1 LMKYDI
7 DEKYLY
13 NLKDKLDALIEKGLK
28 LSKDLS
34 VEEQYNLIKKIILEA
49 IDKALQN
56 IAKDGETELSEKEIM
71 GIKEELEHFVQEYSD
86 KKFSEIIALN
96 WEMKQK

>member
-1 LMKYDI
+1 MKYDI
-7 DEKYLY
+7 DEEYIS

-28 LSKDLS
+28 LSKNLS
-34 VEEQYNLIKKIILEA
+34 VDEQYNLIKRVISEG

-56 IAKDGETELSEKEIM
+56 IVEDGKDKFSEKELIE
-71 GIKEELEHFVQEYSD
+71 IKKELVQFVQEYSD
-86 KKFSEIIALN
+86 KKFSEKIAQN